1 MEWWVWILVGLLLLA
16 AEIVTPG
23 GFYVLFFG
31 VGALIVGALAA
42 LNAAGPAWLQV
53 VLFSVLSLVTLVL
66 FREKLLKL
74 TQSENRQTIDSLVG
88 ETAIAS
94 EDIPINSIGK
104 AELRGTSW
112 NARNIGAKSL
122 SRGERCK
129 VERLEGLTIFVRT
142 GEN

>member
-16 AEIVTPG
+16 GEIVTPG

-31 VGALIVGALAA
+31 VGALVVGVLAG
-42 LNAAGPAWLQV
+42 LNAAGPAWFQV
-53 VLFSVLSLVTLVL
+53 VLFSILSLVTLWL
-66 FREKLLKL
+66 FRDKLLKL
-74 TQSENRQTIDSLVG
+74 TQSENREAIDTLIG

-104 AELRGTSW
+104 AEMRGTSW
-112 NARNIGAKSL
+112 NARNIGDKSL
-122 SRGERCK
+122 SRGDRCK

-142 GEN
+142 GDN